1 MDQSGA
7 QNEILK
13 NVPLIPLRDLVVFPS
28 TLVPFII
35 GRTSSVQALSRASE
49 TDKIIILAAQ
59 LDPSIDTPEPKDIYS
74 LGVTAKI
81 IRTVPIDDKNVKVI
95 VEGKRRARILEF
107 VSSFPY
113 YLVLAKEIRVIE
125 SPGKDS
131 EEELKRVLALFEEYL
146 RLSQNANFQSII
158 PALRDHTPDR
168 IADIIASHMFMPLDE
183 KQNLLETI
191 NSRERVR
198 HLHFL
203 LEKENFRL
211 SQAEARKDGKAG
223 IGRRKAPFGRDAG
236 SGPFGPGGAGAK
248 KDDQSG
254 ELEELKKKVAEAKM
268 PPDAA
273 DKAAKEIERLE
284 SMPPMSAEATVCRNY
299 LDWLIALPW
308 AKKSREKRELKDA
321 ERILNEDH
329 YGLEKVKERI
339 LEYLA
344 IRQLVK
350 NPKGVILGLIGPPG
364 VGKTSL
370 GKSVARATGRKFVR
384 LSLGGVRDEAEIRGH
399 RRTYIG
405 AYPGRIIQ
413 MIKRAGTKNPVFLLD
428 EVDKMSMDFRGDP
441 AAALMEVL
449 DPEQNNSFLDHYIDT
464 DFDLSQVMFIVTAN
478 MIDPIPRPLVD
489 RMEIIRLPGY
499 TEDEKLQ
506 IAKQFLWGKQT
517 KAHGLSGS
525 RLEISATAITK
536 IINDYTREAGVRSL
550 EREITAIC
558 RKVVK
563 KVVEKKIEAKEK
575 VTIKNLENYL
585 GVPKYRRS
593 AVDREDEVGVAIG
606 MAWTEFGGELLT
618 FETSKVQGK
627 GSFVLTGQLGAV
639 MQESAQAAFS
649 YVRAKVFELNIAKD
663 IAKSS
668 DIHIHV
674 PEGATPKEGPSAGIT
689 IAIAILSLLTEIPVS
704 KKIAMSGE
712 ITLRGKVLPVG
723 GIKEKL
729 LGAHREGIREAILPL
744 DNKPDL
750 KDLPKSLVQD
760 MTIHLVENMEDVFKL
775 VLTRELPPKP
785 KETIARPEASE
796 ESKPPSAAR
805 EAGEDGGEGET
816 PHEPPRTH

>member
-1 MDQSGA
+1 MDTTASHP
-7 QNEILK
+7 EILK

-35 GRTSSVQALSRASE
+35 GRPSSIQALTRASE
-49 TDKIIILAAQ
+49 TDKLIILAAQ
-59 LDPSIDTPEPKDIYS
+59 MDPSIDNPEPKDIYS

-81 IRTVPIDDKNVKVI
+81 IRTVPMDDKNVKVI

-113 YLVLAKEIRVIE
+113 YQVLAKEIRVIE

-131 EEELKRVLALFEEYL
+131 EEELKRALALFEEYL
-146 RLSQNANFQSII
+146 KLSQNASFQSII

-198 HLHFL
+198 HLIFL
-203 LEKENFRL
+203 LEKENVRL
-211 SQAEARKDGKAG
+211 GQLESRKDGKAG
-223 IGRRKAPFGRDAG
+223 LGRRKVPFGREPGAFGAG
-236 SGPFGPGGAGAK
+236 SQPGSK
-248 KDDQSG
+248 KDDQAS
-254 ELEELKKKVAEAKM
+254 ELEELKKKVAAARM

-308 AKKSREKRELKDA
+308 AKKSRERRDLKDA

-339 LEYLA
+339 LEYLS
-344 IRQLVK
+344 IRQVVK
-350 NPKGVILGLIGPPG
+350 SPKGVILGLIGPPG

-413 MIKRAGTKNPVFLLD
+413 MIKRAGTRNPVFLLD

-449 DPEQNNSFLDHYIDT
+449 DPEQNHAFLDHYIDT

-478 MIDPIPRPLVD
+478 MLDPIPRPLID

-506 IAKQFLWGKQT
+506 IAEQFLWEKQL
-517 KAHGLSGS
+517 KAHGLTEG
-525 RLEISATAITK
+525 RLAISDSALKK

-550 EREITAIC
+550 EREITTIC

-563 KVVEKKIEAKEK
+563 KIVEKKTESKEK
-575 VTIKNLENYL
+575 VTVKNLENYL
-585 GVPKYRRS
+585 GVPKFRRS
-593 AVDREDEVGVAIG
+593 AVDREDEIGVALG

-618 FETSKVQGK
+618 FETNKVQGK

-663 IAKSS
+663 IAKTS

-704 KKIAMSGE
+704 KKIVMSGE

-729 LGAHREGIREAILPL
+729 LAAHREGIREAILPL

-750 KDLPKSLVQD
+750 KDLPKSIVQD
-760 MTIHLVENMEDVFKL
+760 MTIHLVENMDEVLKL

-785 KETIARPEASE
+785 ARPEAAADAKEKVPDGATRE
-796 ESKPPSAAR
+796 E
-805 EAGEDGGEGET
+805 GGEGET
-816 PHEPPRTH
+816 PQEPPRTH

>member
-1 MDQSGA
+1 MENSGEHF
-7 QNEILK
+7 EILK

-35 GRTSSVQALSRASE
+35 GRASSIQALEKASE
-49 TDKIIILAAQ
+49 GDKLVLLAAQ
-59 LDPSIDTPEPKDIYS
+59 MDASLDNPGPKDIYS
-74 LGVTAKI
+74 MGVTAKV
-81 IRTVPIDDKNVKVI
+81 IRTVQMDEKNVKVI

-107 VSSFPY
+107 VSSFPFY
-113 YLVLAKEIRVIE
+113 QVLAKEIKIIE
-125 SPGKDS
+125 EAGKDVPDD
-131 EEELKRVLALFEEYL
+131 LKRVLALFEEYL
-146 RLSQNANFQSII
+146 KLSQNTNFQSII

-168 IADIIASHMFMPLDE
+168 IADIISSHLFLALDE

-191 NSRERVR
+191 NSRERIR
-198 HLHFL
+198 RLNFL
-203 LEKENFRL
+203 LENEIYK
-211 SQAEARKDGKAG
+211 SQNNLRKDGKTLN
-223 IGRRKAPFGRDAG
+223 RRKMPFGREG
-236 SGPFGPGGAGAK
+236 GPNVFTPGGVPGQK
-248 KDDQSG
+248 KDDQAN
-254 ELEELKKKVAEAKM
+254 EIEELKKKVAAAKM
-268 PPDAA
+268 PPDA
-273 DKAAKEIERLE
+273 DEKARKELERLE
-284 SMPPMSAEATVCRNY
+284 TMPPMSAEATVCRNY
-299 LDWLIALPW
+299 LDWLLSLPW
-308 AKKSREKRELKDA
+308 NKKSREKRHLKEA
-321 ERILNEDH
+321 EKVLNDDH

-339 LEYLA
+339 LEYLS

-350 NPKGVILGLIGPPG
+350 TPKGVILGLIGPPG
-364 VGKTSL
+364 VGKSSL
-370 GKSVARATGRKFVR
+370 GKSIARATGRKFVR

-441 AAALMEVL
+441 ASALMEVL
-449 DPEQNNSFLDHYIDT
+449 DPEQNGTFLDHYIDT

-489 RMEIIRLPGY
+489 RMELIRLPGY

-506 IAKQFLWGKQT
+506 IAKQFLWSKQREL
-517 KAHGLSGS
+517 HGLSDKN
-525 RLEISATAITK
+525 LEISDTALMK
-536 IINDYTREAGVRSL
+536 IINEYTREAGVRAL
-550 EREITAIC
+550 EREITSIC

-563 KVVEKKIEAKEK
+563 KVVTKGKGYQEK
-575 VTIKNLENYL
+575 VTVKNLESYL
-585 GVPKYRRS
+585 GVPKFRRLLI
-593 AVDREDEVGVAIG
+593 DNEDEIGVAIG

-618 FETSKVQGK
+618 FEATKVHGK
-627 GSFVLTGQLGAV
+627 GNFTLTGQLGEV

-649 YVRAKVFELNIAKD
+649 FVRAKVFELNIARDVTKNF
-663 IAKSS
+663 

-689 IAIAILSLLTEIPVS
+689 LAIAILSLLTEIPVS
-704 KKIAMSGE
+704 KKVAMSGE

-750 KDLPKSLVQD
+750 KDLPKNILKT
-760 MTIHLVENMEDVFKL
+760 MKIHLVESMEEVLKI
-775 VLTRELPPKP
+775 VLTKELPPKSERKKKLKDAALEELASGTGEGSETP
-785 KETIARPEASE
+785 KEPLL
-796 ESKPPSAAR
+796 
-805 EAGEDGGEGET
+805 
-816 PHEPPRTH
+816 TH

>member
-1 MDQSGA
+1 MDTTASQP
-7 QNEILK
+7 EILK

-35 GRTSSVQALSRASE
+35 GRTSSIQALTRASE
-49 TDKIIILAAQ
+49 TDKLIILAAQ
-59 LDPSIDTPEPKDIYS
+59 MDPSIDNPEPKDIYS

-81 IRTVPIDDKNVKVI
+81 IRTVPMDDKNVKVI

-113 YLVLAKEIRVIE
+113 YQVLAKEIRVIE
-125 SPGKDS
+125 SPGKES
-131 EEELKRVLALFEEYL
+131 EEELKRALALFEEYL
-146 RLSQNANFQSII
+146 KLSQNANFQSII

-168 IADIIASHMFMPLDE
+168 IGDIIASHMFLPLDE

-198 HLHFL
+198 HLIFL
-203 LEKENFRL
+203 LEKENVRL
-211 SQAEARKDGKAG
+211 GQLESRKDGKAG
-223 IGRRKAPFGRDAG
+223 LGRRKVPFGREAG
-236 SGPFGPGGAGAK
+236 TFGTGSQPGSK
-248 KDDQSG
+248 KDDQAS
-254 ELEELKKKVAEAKM
+254 ELEELKKKVAAARM

-308 AKKSREKRELKDA
+308 AKKSREKRDLKDA

-329 YGLEKVKERI
+329 YGLDKVKERI
-339 LEYLA
+339 LEYLS
-344 IRQLVK
+344 IRQVVK
-350 NPKGVILGLIGPPG
+350 SPKGVILGLIGPPG

-413 MIKRAGTKNPVFLLD
+413 MIKRAGTRNPVFLLD

-449 DPEQNNSFLDHYIDT
+449 DPEQNHAFLDHYIDT

-478 MIDPIPRPLVD
+478 MLDPIPRPLVD

-506 IAKQFLWGKQT
+506 IAKQFLWEKQL
-517 KAHGLSGS
+517 KAHGLTGG
-525 RLEISATAITK
+525 RLEISDSALKK
-536 IINDYTREAGVRSL
+536 IINDYTREAGVRNL
-550 EREITAIC
+550 EREITTIC

-563 KVVEKKIEAKEK
+563 KVVEKKSKAKEK
-575 VTIKNLENYL
+575 VTVKNLEGYL
-585 GVPKYRRS
+585 GVPKFRRS
-593 AVDREDEVGVAIG
+593 AVDREDEIGVALG

-618 FETSKVQGK
+618 FETNKVQGK

-663 IAKSS
+663 IAKTS

-704 KKIAMSGE
+704 KKIVMSGE

-729 LGAHREGIREAILPL
+729 LAAHREGIREAILPL

-750 KDLPKSLVQD
+750 KDLPKSIAQD
-760 MTIHLVENMEDVFKL
+760 MTIHLVENMDDVLKL

-785 KETIARPEASE
+785 ARPEA
-796 ESKPPSAAR
+796 AA
-805 EAGEDGGEGET
+805 EGKEKVPAGETREEGGEGET